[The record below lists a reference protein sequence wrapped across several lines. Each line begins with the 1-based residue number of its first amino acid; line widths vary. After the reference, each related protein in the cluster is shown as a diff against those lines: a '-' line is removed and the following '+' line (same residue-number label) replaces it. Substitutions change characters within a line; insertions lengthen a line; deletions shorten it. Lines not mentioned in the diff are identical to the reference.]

1 MNTLQLDIDSISR
14 VNARLSEEIERK
26 PATTFVTY
34 DNEKK
39 AVGVD
44 ENGNPIYAT
53 EVKRNTHII
62 PNPLIEQRKSNEEVL
77 KQYNDRKTSLQNLKL
92 ETQNNVRTEYENAT
106 TGFLQELEVLFV
118 EIIFKNYVAMIFYIF
133 LFLFL
138 MFLELLIVLSK
149 GGDGDS
155 DYDLVVHHQQR
166 IKSETLKRM
175 EEGLLTK
182 KQ

>member
-1 MNTLQLDIDSISR
+1 ML
-14 VNARLSEEIERK
+14 
-26 PATTFVTY
+26 
-34 DNEKK
+34 
-39 AVGVD
+39 
-44 ENGNPIYAT
+44 
-53 EVKRNTHII
+53 
-62 PNPLIEQRKSNEEVL
+62 
-77 KQYNDRKTSLQNLKL
+77 
-92 ETQNNVRTEYENAT
+92 
-106 TGFLQELEVLFV
+106 
-118 EIIFKNYVAMIFYIF
+118 FYIF